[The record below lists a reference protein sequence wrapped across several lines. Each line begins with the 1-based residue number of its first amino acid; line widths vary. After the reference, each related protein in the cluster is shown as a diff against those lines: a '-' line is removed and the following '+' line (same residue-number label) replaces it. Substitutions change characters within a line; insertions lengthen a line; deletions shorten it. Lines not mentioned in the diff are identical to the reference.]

1 LNREEHSQAQKG
13 EQMTISQ
20 RLLNKWRKES
30 LLQLEEIESGSTKII
45 DKIGSTKDLN
55 LRILRLTQELID
67 QHLIKEVKSD
77 S

>member
-1 LNREEHSQAQKG
+1 
-13 EQMTISQ
+13 MTISQ

-55 LRILRLTQELID
+55 LRILRLT
-67 QHLIKEVKSD
+67 
-77 S
+77 

>member
-1 LNREEHSQAQKG
+1 
-13 EQMTISQ
+13 MTISQ

-30 LLQLEEIESGSTKII
+30 LLQLKEIESGSTRLI
-45 DKIGSTKDLN
+45 DKIGFTKDLN
-55 LRILRLTQELID
+55 LRILQLTQELID

>member
-1 LNREEHSQAQKG
+1 
-13 EQMTISQ
+13 MTISQ

-30 LLQLEEIESGSTKII
+30 LVQLKEIEEGSGRII
-45 DKIGSTKDLN
+45 DKIGFTKDLN
-55 LRILRLTQELID
+55 LRILQLTQELID